1 MKQYK
6 NRIYNPNGP
15 PTHYGHS
22 RPTYES
28 KRKGEPYGS
37 KIEKHLEKLVP
48 VEKEKQ
54 LFTELE
60 MEDLE
65 LKDSEF
71 GTEAEVNDFSLD
83 ERELEK
89 EAELEQKEFMEE
101 EDLEANLETEQK
113 EFLEEEDI
121 EIGHA

>member
-15 PTHYGHS
+15 PTHYGHI
-22 RPTYES
+22 RPMYES

-37 KIEKHLEKLVP
+37 KIEKHLEKPVP

-60 MEDLE
+60 IEE
-65 LKDSEF
+65 L
-71 GTEAEVNDFSLD
+71 EAEVNDFSLD
-83 ERELEK
+83 EHDLEK
-89 EAELEQKEFMEE
+89 EAELK
-101 EDLEANLETEQK
+101 LK
-113 EFLEEEDI
+113 EFLEDEEDI